1 MNSATARTRT
11 REVAFVPQLTE
22 TDCGAACLASVL
34 SFHGKHVPLHEVR
47 SRLGGGRNGVTARQ
61 LLAAGRAYG
70 LTCRGVAIEPTKL
83 KFLPAGSILHWD
95 LAHYVV
101 YEGANAKSVQIV
113 DPATGRRNVA
123 WDDANKSIS
132 GVALVFEPGDN
143 FVKVKPERRQRLRRY
158 ASWIF
163 GVRNVW
169 MRIIVASFF
178 MQLLSLAIPGLMTT
192 LVDKVVPRG
201 DAPLLYLVG
210 AGFLVLTAFH
220 FMSALL
226 RSRLLL
232 ELRTR
237 VESRMSFFFVEHL
250 FALPYA
256 FFQQRTT
263 GDLMMR
269 LSSQAAIREL
279 LTTGALSALLDG
291 VLVSLY
297 FVLLIGAAPSLAYV
311 AIGFA
316 LMQVLVYAIGARR
329 NAQLVVEGLAA
340 QAQLEA
346 TQVEM
351 LAGMETLKSM
361 GATDRALSRWSDLY
375 VNTLNRSIARGLLD
389 GTFSALLGT
398 LRFAGPVC
406 LMLMGAYK
414 VLDGTLSLG
423 SMLGLST
430 LGAGFL
436 DPVANLVATSLRLT
450 QLHGYMERI
459 EDVLETPRE
468 RASADIGNLPVN
480 LSGAISLRQVAFK
493 YPSEPE
499 PTLTDVSFEAAPGEC
514 VAIVGASG
522 SGKSTLARLLA
533 GLYEPSEGSISFDG
547 RDLRGWDLTRLRK
560 RLGIVTQDTRLFAGT
575 IRDNVSLFDNDVNQ
589 DEIERACRLACIHE
603 TIEAMPMGYDTVLA
617 DGGSSLSGGQRQRLS
632 LARALLL
639 RPSVLV
645 LDEATSA
652 LDTVTERRVQ
662 EELRRLECTRVIV
675 AHRLSTIVEADKIL
689 MLDNGRIVGLG
700 RHDGLLKSCP
710 AYRHLVLT
718 QTSPEHAPSAGP
730 ATPPTLLQARIAP
743 ATGNRVNSLVAP
755 PPAGSVKPPP
765 LPRPPAP
772 SGPPPRR
779 LPAGILRDSATPK
792 SENTEVRGSDC
803 KICDAAQQVPRDSGE
818 IHIEIDWG
826 ALEHA

>member
-1 MNSATARTRT
+1 MNTATARNK
-11 REVAFVPQLTE
+11 EVTFVPQLTE

-47 SRLGGGRNGVTARQ
+47 SRLGGGRNGVNAKQ
-61 LLAAGRAYG
+61 LLAAGRGFG
-70 LTCRGVAIEPTKL
+70 LTCRGVSVELGKL

-101 YEGANAKSVQIV
+101 YEGANDKGVQIV
-113 DPATGRRNVA
+113 DPATGRRKVT
-123 WDDANKSIS
+123 WDDANKSLS
-132 GVALVFEPGDN
+132 GVALVFEPGDT
-143 FVKVKPERRQRLRRY
+143 FVPVKPERRQRLRRY
-158 ASWIF
+158 TSWIF

-169 MRIIVASFF
+169 GRIIIASIF

-192 LVDKVVPRG
+192 LVDKVVPRH
-201 DAPLLYLVG
+201 DTPLLYLVG
-210 AGFLVLTAFH
+210 SGFLVLAAFY
-220 FMSALL
+220 FMSTLL
-226 RSRLLL
+226 RARLLL
-232 ELRTR
+232 ELRTK
-237 VESRMSFFFVEHL
+237 VETRMSFFFVDHL
-250 FALPYA
+250 FALPYS

-316 LMQVLVYAIGARR
+316 AAQVLVYAIGAKR

-351 LAGMETLKSM
+351 LAGMEVLKSM
-361 GATDRALSRWSDLY
+361 GATDRALSRWTDLY

-389 GTFSALLGT
+389 GTFQALLGT

-414 VLDGTLSLG
+414 VLDGSLSLG
-423 SMLGLST
+423 TMLGLSA

-436 DPVANLVATSLRLT
+436 DPVANLVATSLKLT

-468 RASADIGNLPVN
+468 RASADVGNQTVN
-480 LSGAISLRQVAFK
+480 LSGALSLRNVGFK

-499 PTLTDVSFEAAPGEC
+499 PTLIDVSFEAAPGEC

-547 RDLRGWDLTRLRK
+547 RDLRAWDLTRLRK

-575 IRDNVSLFDNDVNQ
+575 IRDNVSLFDHEVHQ
-589 DEIERACRLACIHE
+589 DEIERACRIACIHE
-603 TIEAMPMGYDTVLA
+603 TIDAMPMGYDTVLA

-639 RPSVLV
+639 RPSVLI

-652 LDTVTERRVQ
+652 LDVVTERRVQ
-662 EELRRLECTRVIV
+662 EELRRLDCTRVIV

-689 MLDNGRIVGLG
+689 MLDHGRIVGMG
-700 RHDGLLKSCP
+700 RHDGLLKSCNE
-710 AYRHLVLT
+710 YRHLVQT
-718 QTSPEHAPSAGP
+718 QTSPEQLSAPVSA
-730 ATPPTLLQARIAP
+730 PPPLLLKARIATP
-743 ATGNRVNSLVAP
+743 SESAP
-755 PPAGSVKPPP
+755 PPS
-765 LPRPPAP
+765 LPAP
-772 SGPPPRR
+772 PVPSGRR
-779 LPAGILRDSATPK
+779 LPAGIVVRDEAEK
-792 SENTEVRGSDC
+792 SGTHKVLPAGIVVQSSKPETTEVHGTEC
-803 KICDAAQQVPRDSGE
+803 EICEDGD
-818 IHIEIDWG
+818 IHIEIDLSDIEELR
-826 ALEHA
+826 A

>member
-1 MNSATARTRT
+1 MKISSARH
-11 REVAFVPQLTE
+11 REVTFVPQLTE

-34 SFHGKHVPLHEVR
+34 AFHGKHVPLHEVR
-47 SRLGGGRNGVTARQ
+47 SRLGGGRNGVTAKQ
-61 LLAAGRAYG
+61 LLAAARGFG
-70 LTCRGVAIEPTKL
+70 LVCRGVSVEPGKL
-83 KFLPAGSILHWD
+83 KYLPAGSILHWD

-101 YEGANAKSVQIV
+101 YEGANAKGVQIV
-113 DPATGRRNVA
+113 DPAVGRRKVS
-123 WDDANKSIS
+123 WEDANKSLS
-132 GVALVFEPGDN
+132 GVALVFEPGDT
-143 FVKVKPERRQRLRRY
+143 FVPVKPARRQRLRRY

-163 GVRNVW
+163 GVRHVW
-169 MRIIVASFF
+169 GRIVIASIF
-178 MQLLSLAIPGLMTT
+178 MQLLTLAIPGLMTT
-192 LVDKVVPRG
+192 VVDKVVPRH
-201 DAPLLYLVG
+201 DAPLLYLVA
-210 AGFLVLTAFH
+210 AGFLVLAAFY
-220 FMSALL
+220 FMSTLL
-226 RSRLLL
+226 RARLLL
-232 ELRTR
+232 ELRTK
-237 VESRMSFFFVEHL
+237 VETRMSFFFVDHL
-250 FALPYA
+250 FALPFS

-279 LTTGALSALLDG
+279 LTTGALSAMLDG

-297 FVLLIGAAPSLAYV
+297 FVLLMGAAPSLAYV

-316 LMQVLVYAIGARR
+316 LAQVLVYAIGARR
-329 NAQLVVEGLAA
+329 NAQLVVENLAA

-351 LAGMETLKSM
+351 LAGIEVLKSM
-361 GATDRALSRWSDLY
+361 GATDRALSRWGDLY

-389 GTFSALLGT
+389 GTFQALLGT

-414 VLDGTLSLG
+414 VLDGSLSLG
-423 SMLGLST
+423 VMLGLSA

-436 DPVANLVATSLRLT
+436 DPVANLVATSLKLT

-468 RASADIGNLPVN
+468 RASADVSNQPVN
-480 LSGAISLRQVAFK
+480 LSGAISLRSVGFK

-499 PTLTDVSFEAAPGEC
+499 PTLIDVSFEAAPGEC

-533 GLYEPSEGSISFDG
+533 GLYEPSEGAIAFDG
-547 RDLRGWDLTRLRK
+547 RDLRAWDLTRLRK

-575 IRDNVSLFDNDVNQ
+575 IRDNVSLFDHEVTQ
-589 DEIERACRLACIHE
+589 DEIERACRIACIHE
-603 TIEAMPMGYDTVLA
+603 TIDAMPMGYDTVLA

-652 LDTVTERRVQ
+652 LDVVTERRVQ

-689 MLDNGRIVGLG
+689 MLDHGRIVGMG
-700 RHDGLLKSCP
+700 RHESLLKSCNE
-710 AYRHLVLT
+710 YRQLVHS
-718 QTSPEHAPSAGP
+718 QTSPEQSSTPLSAPAP
-730 ATPPTLLQARIAP
+730 LLLKARIESPSSSTSAP
-743 ATGNRVNSLVAP
+743 KL
-755 PPAGSVKPPP
+755 PA
-765 LPRPPAP
+765 PPAP
-772 SGPPPRR
+772 LGRR
-779 LPAGILRDSATPK
+779 LPAGIVAREEPEQSGVISLLPAGVADAQP
-792 SENTEVRGSDC
+792 EDDDIQIEVDLSD
-803 KICDAAQQVPRDSGE
+803 
-818 IHIEIDWG
+818 
-826 ALEHA
+826 LEEKLA

>member
-1 MNSATARTRT
+1 MNVTAKS
-11 REVAFVPQLTE
+11 REVTFVPQLTE

-47 SRLGGGRNGVTARQ
+47 SRLGGGRNGVNAKQ
-61 LLAAGRAYG
+61 LLAAGRGYG
-70 LTCRGVAIEPTKL
+70 LTCRGVAVEPGKL
-83 KFLPAGSILHWD
+83 KYLPAGSILHWD

-101 YEGANAKSVQIV
+101 YEGANDNGIQIV
-113 DPATGRRNVA
+113 DPATGRRKVS
-123 WDDANKSIS
+123 WDDTNKSLS
-132 GVALVFEPGDN
+132 GVALVFEPGDT
-143 FVKVKPERRQRLRRY
+143 FVPVKPERRQRLRRY

-169 MRIIVASFF
+169 GRIIIASLF

-192 LVDKVVPRG
+192 LVDKVVPRH
-201 DAPLLYLVG
+201 DEPLLYLVG
-210 AGFLVLTAFH
+210 SGFLVLAAFY
-220 FMSALL
+220 FMSTLL
-226 RSRLLL
+226 RARLLL
-232 ELRTR
+232 ELRTK
-237 VESRMSFFFVEHL
+237 VETRMSFFFVDHL
-250 FALPYA
+250 FALPYS

-279 LTTGALSALLDG
+279 LTTGTLSALLDG

-316 LMQVLVYAIGARR
+316 VAQVLVYAIGARR

-351 LAGMETLKSM
+351 LAGMEVLKSM

-389 GTFSALLGT
+389 GTFQALLGT

-414 VLDGTLSLG
+414 VLDGSLSLG
-423 SMLGLST
+423 TMLGLSA

-436 DPVANLVATSLRLT
+436 DPVANLVATSLKLT

-468 RASADIGNLPVN
+468 RASVDVGGQPVN
-480 LSGAISLRQVAFK
+480 LSGALSLRNVGFK

-499 PTLTDVSFEAAPGEC
+499 PTLIDVSFEAAPGEC

-547 RDLRGWDLTRLRK
+547 RDLRAWDLTRLRK

-575 IRDNVSLFDNDVNQ
+575 IRDNVTLFEHEVSQ
-589 DEIERACRLACIHE
+589 DEIERACRIACIHE

-652 LDTVTERRVQ
+652 LDVVTERRVQ

-689 MLDNGRIVGLG
+689 MLDHGRIVGMG
-700 RHDGLLKSCP
+700 RHEGLLKSCSE
-710 AYRHLVLT
+710 YRHLVHS
-718 QTSPEHAPSAGP
+718 QTSPEQVSAPVA
-730 ATPPTLLQARIAP
+730 PPPLLLKARIAP
-743 ATGNRVNSLVAP
+743 VS
-755 PPAGSVKPPP
+755 GSVQPPP
-765 LPRPPAP
+765 LPAPPVPA
-772 SGPPPRR
+772 GRR
-779 LPAGILRDSATPK
+779 LPAGIVERDTRPPATSKILPAGIVTRDNPK
-792 SENTEVRGSDC
+792 PETTQIRGSDC
-803 KICDAAQQVPRDSGE
+803 DVCESEE
-818 IHIEIDWG
+818 IDIEIDLSD
-826 ALEHA
+826 LEPMQA